1 VASLEGLRNVSIGR
15 YVPGASP
22 LHRLDARVKVGGFA
36 VLVLLTAA
44 ASTLTGLVALVLWTL
59 TLVALAGIGLRY
71 TWNSIRPALPFIG
84 VLLLLQLAFTPIQ
97 SGDRILLAWGSLRL
111 SWPAVRLVIVALLR
125 FIALMLAVG
134 VLTGITPAGALIRG
148 VEGLLR
154 PLARLGL
161 PAHELALVGSVALR
175 FMPLLGEQLESIAM
189 AQASRGLADTRNRW
203 KLAAT
208 ARRVAQL
215 IVPLF
220 VDVYRRSEELALAM
234 QARCYNG
241 GKGRTHLLQEHL
253 AGHDWLAL
261 ALLFIGS
268 GLIVALRWTNLP

>member
-1 VASLEGLRNVSIGR
+1 MASLEGLRNVSIGR
-15 YVPGASP
+15 YVPGTSV
-22 LHRLDARVKVGGFA
+22 LHLLDSRVKVGGF
-36 VLVLLTAA
+36 VLV
-44 ASTLTGLVALVLWTL
+44 
-59 TLVALAGIGLRY
+59 VALAAIVNGLVGLAALVIWMLILVMLSGIGLRS
-71 TWNSIRPALPFIG
+71 TWRSIYAALPFIA
-84 VLLLLQLAFTPIQ
+84 VLLLLQLAFTPIRP
-97 SGDRILLAWGSLRL
+97 GDRILLAWGNLRL

-125 FIALMLAVG
+125 FFVLMLAVSL
-134 VLTGITPAGALIRG
+134 LTGITSSGALIRG

-154 PLARLGL
+154 PFTRLGL

-175 FMPLLGEQLESIAM
+175 FLPLLGEQVESIAM
-189 AQASRGLADTRNRW
+189 AQASRGLADTRSRW

-241 GKGRTHLLQEHL
+241 GKGRTHLIQERL
-253 AGHDWLAL
+253 TPRDWLAL
-261 ALLFIGS
+261 AILLAS
-268 GLIVALRWTNLP
+268 SALVLALP

>member
-1 VASLEGLRNVSIGR
+1 MASLEGLRNVSIGR
-15 YVPGASP
+15 YVPGTSA
-22 LHRLDARVKVGGFA
+22 LHLLDSRVKVGGFL
-36 VLVLLTAA
+36 LV
-44 ASTLTGLVALVLWTL
+44 
-59 TLVALAGIGLRY
+59 VALAAIVNGLAGLAALVIWMLILVTLSGIGLRS
-71 TWNSIRPALPFIG
+71 TWNSIYAALPFIV
-84 VLLLLQLAFTPIQ
+84 VLLLLQLAFTPIRP
-97 SGDRILLAWGSLRL
+97 SDRILLAWGRLRL

-125 FIALMLAVG
+125 FFVLMLAVSL
-134 VLTGITPAGALIRG
+134 LTGITSSGALIRG

-154 PLARLGL
+154 PFTHLGL

-175 FMPLLGEQLESIAM
+175 FLPLLGEQVESIAM
-189 AQASRGLADTRNRW
+189 AQASRGLADTRSRW

-241 GKGRTHLLQEHL
+241 GKGRTHLIQERL
-253 AGHDWLAL
+253 TPRDWLAL
-261 ALLFIGS
+261 AILLVS
-268 GLIVALRWTNLP
+268 SALVAALP